1 MNPHIE
7 PRLSPAALI
16 RDLWSHRGLIV
27 SLTKREIVGRYKGSA
42 LGIFWSLLTPLLM
55 LTVFTAVFGDIFQA
69 RWGNSE
75 NAGRL
80 DFAAALFTGL
90 LIYNFF
96 SECLSKAPLI
106 VLSQPNYVKKVVF
119 PLEILAVV
127 TVNAALFHLLV
138 AYVILLALVFF
149 SAWPLGST
157 ALLAPLVFLPFF
169 LLVQGLCWLLAA
181 LGVYLRDVTQ
191 LIAPALTALLFLSPI
206 FYPLSSVPPRLSWL
220 LMLNPITFIVEQMRA
235 VLLHGQVPDWQ
246 GLGVYL
252 LIGVATAWLGLAFF
266 QKTRKG
272 FADVL

>member
-7 PRLSPAALI
+7 PRLSPAALM

-27 SLTKREIVGRYKGSA
+27 SLTKREVIGRYKGSA

-55 LTVFTAVFGDIFQA
+55 LIVFTVVFGDIFQA

-96 SECLSKAPLI
+96 SECLSKAPQI

-138 AYVILLALVFF
+138 AYAILLALVFL

-235 VLLHGQVPDWQ
+235 VLLHGQVPDWP
-246 GLGVYL
+246 GLGIYL

>member
-55 LTVFTAVFGDIFQA
+55 LTVFTVVFGDIFQA

-138 AYVILLALVFF
+138 AYVILLALAFL

-246 GLGVYL
+246 GLGIYL

>member
-7 PRLSPAALI
+7 PRLTPAALV

-55 LTVFTAVFGDIFQA
+55 LIVFTVVFGDIFQA

-96 SECLSKAPLI
+96 SECLSKAPQI

-138 AYVILLALVFF
+138 AYAILLVLVFF

>member
-7 PRLSPAALI
+7 PRLSPAALM

-27 SLTKREIVGRYKGSA
+27 SLTKREIIGRYKGSA

-55 LTVFTAVFGDIFQA
+55 LIVFTVVFGDIFQA

-96 SECLSKAPLI
+96 SECLSKAPQI

-138 AYVILLALVFF
+138 AYVILLALVFL
-149 SAWPLGST
+149 SAWSLGST

-191 LIAPALTALLFLSPI
+191 LIAPVLTALLFLSPI